1 MLCHEEREIHEVH
14 EERILIFHMHSR
26 PTSLHPSDKD
36 AATSVTP
43 AVGTFTALKIPVYRL
58 YYGALFCQMA
68 AMNMQMIARSWYMYE
83 LTNSATMLGA
93 VGLGAALPMLTVSL
107 FGGVLA
113 DRMKKKSIL
122 LAGQAAT
129 GIVALAIGLSIT
141 LGTITWIHLL
151 VGGFLQGL
159 TMSLMM
165 PARQALVYELVGEDN
180 LMNAIALNSAAMNLL
195 RLLAPAFT
203 GFFIALWNIEGVY
216 YIMAGLYAVGV
227 TFAVRLPNLQVASRE
242 ENKGAISD
250 LKAGLVYIRDNREVL
265 AILILT
271 LVATILSMN
280 YMFLLPIFTKDI
292 FFVDVAVFGSL
303 INLPVVGK
311 LLLTLSESSAKLG
324 LLVSIS
330 GIGALTGS
338 LMVASMT
345 SQRRGLVYLLSL
357 MLTSLSL
364 VAFSVTDNFI
374 IALISF
380 VPMGLGQA
388 GRMAL
393 SNTLLQSYSADEYRG
408 RVMSVYMMEWGITMV
423 GVFFVSVLADLIGA
437 QWAVGGAAVVLVLI
451 LSYCLLFI
459 PLLRKMD

>member
-1 MLCHEEREIHEVH
+1 MDAG
-14 EERILIFHMHSR
+14 SSSA
-26 PTSLHPSDKD
+26 TPSKVEPE
-36 AATSVTP
+36 ASVTTS
-43 AVGTFTALKIPVYRL
+43 VGTFAALKNPVYRL
-58 YYGALFCQMA
+58 YYGALLCQMA
-68 AMNMQMIARSWYMYE
+68 AMNMQMIARSWFMYE

-113 DRMKKKSIL
+113 DRMRKKTIL
-122 LAGQAAT
+122 LAGQAGT
-129 GIVALAIGLSIT
+129 GIVALGIGLSIT
-141 LGTITWIHLL
+141 LGTISWIHLL

-159 TMSLMM
+159 VMSLMM
-165 PARQALVYELVGEDN
+165 PARQALIYELVGEDT

-195 RLLAPAFT
+195 RLMAPAFT
-203 GFFIALWNIEGVY
+203 GFFIAFWNIEGVY
-216 YIMAGLYAVGV
+216 YIMGGLYAVGFL
-227 TFAVRLPNLQVASRE
+227 FAARLPDLEVASKDE
-242 ENKGAISD
+242 KKGAISD
-250 LKAGLVYIRDNREVL
+250 LKQGLLYIRDNREVL

-292 FFVDVAVFGSL
+292 FFVDVSVFGVL
-303 INLPVVGK
+303 TTLPIVGN
-311 LLLTLSESSAKLG
+311 LLLALSESSVKLG

-338 LMVASMT
+338 LMIASMA
-345 SQRRGLVYLLSL
+345 SQRRGLYYLLSL

-364 VAFSVTDNFI
+364 VCFSITDSFLIAMIAFI
-374 IALISF
+374 
-380 VPMGLGQA
+380 PMGLGQA

-393 SNTLLQSYSADEYRG
+393 SNTLLQSYSEDAYRG

-437 QWAVGGAAVVLVLI
+437 QWAVGGAAAMLVLI
-451 LSYCLLFI
+451 LSACLLFV
-459 PLLRKMD
+459 PLLRDMD

>member
-1 MLCHEEREIHEVH
+1 
-14 EERILIFHMHSR
+14 MHSR
-26 PTSLHPSDKD
+26 FTSSHSSDSDAGASVPT
-36 AATSVTP
+36 AA
-43 AVGTFTALKIPVYRL
+43 GTFAALKIPVYRL
-58 YYGALFCQMA
+58 YYAALLCQMA

-83 LTNSATMLGA
+83 LTNSATMLGV

-113 DRMKKKSIL
+113 DRMKKKTIL

-129 GIVALAIGLSIT
+129 GIVALVIGVSIT
-141 LGTITWIHLL
+141 LGTISWIHLL

-159 TMSLMM
+159 VMSLMM
-165 PARQALVYELVGEDN
+165 PARQSLVYELVGEES

-227 TFAVRLPNLQVASRE
+227 TFAVRLPNLELASQE
-242 ENKGAISD
+242 EKKGTISD
-250 LKAGLVYIRDNREVL
+250 LKAGLVYIRDNREVM
-265 AILILT
+265 AVLILT

-292 FFVDVAVFGSL
+292 FFVDVTVFGSL
-303 INLPVVGK
+303 TTLPIVGK
-311 LLLTLSESSAKLG
+311 LLLTLSESSARLG

-330 GIGALTGS
+330 GMGALAGS
-338 LMVASMT
+338 LVVASMT
-345 SQRRGLVYLLSL
+345 NQRRGLVYMLSL
-357 MLTSLSL
+357 LLTSVSL
-364 VAFSVTDNFI
+364 VAFSITNSFV

-380 VPMGLGQA
+380 IPMGFGQA

-393 SNTLLQSYSADEYRG
+393 SNTLLQSYSEDEYRG

-437 QWAVGGAAVVLVLI
+437 QWAVGSAAAVLVLI
-451 LSYCLLFI
+451 LTYCLLFI